1 MHKENRK
8 PVVEMSRS
16 EKDTKPGKR
25 SNSKRKG
32 DQNSTQ
38 TARLHMGSGTSTVQ
52 MGQEETGVWKVAE
65 QLIDNLAQTLIKRA
79 YPHVHGLQDTQATR
93 TALPDGDLVQ
103 ILHVNNSHWLTV
115 STINCLPGTVHI
127 YDSLVG
133 KSVTLDTK
141 VQIARLLQTP
151 LPQITLKLM
160 NIEQQQNGS
169 DCGLYAIA
177 TALEL
182 CAGNDPTKAS
192 WYSEE
197 MRPHLE
203 ACLSKQK
210 ITTFPKKEREIVQD
224 TLKTEQTKL
233 YCSCRLPERHSE
245 KMVLCCSCGEW
256 FHQKCEDIPN
266 SALRKNIPWTFNTC
280 L

>member
-1 MHKENRK
+1 
-8 PVVEMSRS
+8 VS
-16 EKDTKPGKR
+16 GKWL
-25 SNSKRKG
+25 NSSLI
-32 DQNSTQ
+32 NS
-38 TARLHMGSGTSTVQ
+38 
-52 MGQEETGVWKVAE
+52 
-65 QLIDNLAQTLIKRA
+65 AQTLMKRA

-141 VQIARLLQTP
+141 VQIACLLQTP

-182 CAGNDPTKAS
+182 CAGNDPIKAS
-192 WYSEE
+192 WHSEE
-197 MRPHLE
+197 MQPHLE

-210 ITTFPKKEREIVQD
+210 ITTFPKKEREIIQD

-233 YCSCRLPERHSE
+233 YCSCRLPERRSE

-266 SALRKNIPWTFNTC
+266 SALRKNIPWTCNTC